1 MYPSVDIKYEPVESI
16 AFGQPARRRKNDTL
30 LGRLLSLPWHVSV
43 LFGEF
48 AFVALK
54 WILPA
59 LGSSNLFLKPIVLAF
74 SGMAWLFSGT
84 FLLIGAV
91 VFAAQN
97 RRRLGQGRRAT
108 LLFLQ
113 RCLARNARRLRDAL
127 APASGT
133 ARPR

>member
-1 MYPSVDIKYEPVESI
+1 MYPSVDMKYGSVESFAI
-16 AFGQPARRRKNDTL
+16 EHAPRRRKSDTL
-30 LGRLLSLPWHVSV
+30 LGRLMSLPWHVSV

-59 LGSSNLFLKPIVLAF
+59 LWSSNLFLKPIVLAF
-74 SGMAWLFSGT
+74 SGMAWLFSGI

-108 LLFLQ
+108 LHFLQ
-113 RCLARNARRLRDAL
+113 RSLAGNARRIRNTLEPR
-127 APASGT
+127 SGT